1 MLDRPER
8 SLYRA
13 GMTVASTEIPVLES
27 IKMLG
32 ARYRAWLVD
41 IWGVM
46 HNGHRAFPG
55 AVAATRAF
63 RAQGGIVV
71 LLSNSPRPSPS
82 VQDQLR
88 RLGVPDDA
96 YEATVTSGDLTRHE
110 LAKHHGATVFHLGP
124 ERDRPIFAGL
134 DVVLGPRETAE
145 IVVCSGLFDDETE
158 EPEDYADLLR
168 ELAARQLPMI
178 CANPDRMVERG
189 DRLLWCAGA
198 LAQLYEQQGGFVI
211 YAGKPFAPIYRLA
224 LETIGT
230 LVGERVAK
238 DEVLAIGDG
247 VNTDIAGAAGVDID
261 AVFVASGLH
270 MPANSGGDG
279 GAETLDGRHLAEL
292 FAHAECRP
300 LGAMRAL
307 MW

>member
-1 MLDRPER
+1 
-8 SLYRA
+8 
-13 GMTVASTEIPVLES
+13 MTVAAPEIPVLDS
-27 IKMLG
+27 IKELG
-32 ARYRAWLVD
+32 SRYRAWLAD

-63 RAQGGIVV
+63 HAQGGIVV

-82 VQDQLR
+82 VQEQLH

-124 ERDRPIFAGL
+124 ERDRPIFHGL
-134 DVVLGPRETAE
+134 DVKLGPHENAE
-145 IVVCSGLFDDETE
+145 LVVCSGLFDDETE
-158 EPEDYADLLR
+158 APEDYADLLR
-168 ELAARQLPMI
+168 TLAARDLPMI
-178 CANPDRMVERG
+178 CANPDHMVERG
-189 DRLLWCAGA
+189 DRLVWCAGA
-198 LAQLYEQQGGFVI
+198 LAQLYERQGGSVI
-211 YAGKPFAPIYRLA
+211 YAGKPYAPIYQLA

-247 VNTDIAGAAGVDID
+247 VNTDIAGAAGLGID

-270 MPANSGGDG
+270 VPSNSGGEG
-279 GAETLDGRHLAEL
+279 GAGTLDRNHLAEL
-292 FAHAECRP
+292 FAHAEQRP

-307 MW
+307 KW